1 MELET
6 LRSDMIAAMK
16 AKDKPRKEA
25 ISSLVSAVKKAAI
38 DAGCRDDI
46 KEDMVDQVILKEL
59 KTVKEQIDTCPAERE
74 DLKAEYQFRYDVI
87 QEYAPSLMSE
97 EEIRNFI
104 MEKFADIVAQK
115 NKGMI
120 MKNVMP
126 ELKGK
131 ADGKLINQ
139 VVAKLCES

>member
-1 MELET
+1 
-6 LRSDMIAAMK
+6 
-16 AKDKPRKEA
+16 
-25 ISSLVSAVKKAAI
+25 
-38 DAGCRDDI
+38 
-46 KEDMVDQVILKEL
+46 
-59 KTVKEQIDTCPAERE
+59 
-74 DLKAEYQFRYDVI
+74 
-87 QEYAPSLMSE
+87 
-97 EEIRNFI
+97 

-131 ADGKLINQ
+131 ADGKLSNQ

>member
-1 MELET
+1 MQMEQLQK
-6 LRSDMIAAMK
+6 DMIAAMK

-87 QEYAPSLMSE
+87 QEYAPSLMSG